1 MKYFLGIAAFV
12 FSLLIGWTLFKRYER
27 KVEYVKEYRLF
38 LQFLSTEMG
47 VFKRKLKDIISEYAK
62 GKKSEFCREISGE
75 KTFSQPQ
82 VKVFLVK
89 LNGADSE
96 SQKELLEIE
105 KKYVD
110 DTIVKE
116 EKNKQTNGALLKKLC
131 PLVGVAIFLLLL

>member
-1 MKYFLGIAAFV
+1 MKYFLGIAVFV

-75 KTFSQPQ
+75 KAFSQPQ
-82 VKVFLVK
+82 VKVFLEK

-96 SQKELLEIE
+96 SQRELLEIE
-105 KKYVD
+105 KKYAD

-116 EKNKQTNGALLKKLC
+116 EKNKLTNGALLKKLC